1 MALTCIAR
9 STSLAVAFAMSLGV
23 ASVSAADTSD
33 VGAEASYCDLIG
45 LDELSGLGSVQFDTA
60 IDRGPSCIYSHG
72 EGNQSVFVIGAPA
85 VKVVKSMEP
94 GGEDLTL
101 DERQAYLRNG
111 QFFAELAQGSLMV
124 QVSLEDGSASDS
136 EEAFQLATR
145 IIEVIAP
152 RLDEQHAAAV
162 ALALSKLDPSLCDL
176 ITADELN
183 ALSAIH
189 YAALPVDADPEACS
203 YGKSNPEGG
212 LVTLDFRVYP
222 RQTMSIDTLKTYYPA
237 GREVTVAGQPAW
249 AFDGDIEAYETPRLS
264 IARDAGLFEVTL
276 DYFEEGAT
284 QGVDPVDHVIKVA
297 EVILPRLEG
306 AE

>member
-1 MALTCIAR
+1 M
-9 STSLAVAFAMSLGV
+9 
-23 ASVSAADTSD
+23 
-33 VGAEASYCDLIG
+33 
-45 LDELSGLGSVQFDTA
+45 
-60 IDRGPSCIYSHG
+60 
-72 EGNQSVFVIGAPA
+72 
-85 VKVVKSMEP
+85 KSMEP

-101 DERQAYLRNG
+101 GERQAYLRNG
-111 QFFAELAQGSLMV
+111 QLLAELAQGSVMV
-124 QVSLEDGSASDS
+124 EVSLEGGSASDS
-136 EEAFQLATR
+136 EEAFQLATQ

-162 ALALSKLDPSLCDL
+162 ALALSTRDPSLCDL

-189 YAALPVDADPEACS
+189 YAALPSDADPEACS
-203 YGKSNPEGG
+203 YGKSKPESGY
-212 LVTLDFRVYP
+212 LTLDFRVYP
-222 RQTMSIDTLKTYYPA
+222 GQTISFDTLKTYYPG

-249 AFDGDIEAYETPRLS
+249 AFDGNVEAYEYPRLS

-284 QGVDPVDHVIKVA
+284 QGVDPVDHAIKVA